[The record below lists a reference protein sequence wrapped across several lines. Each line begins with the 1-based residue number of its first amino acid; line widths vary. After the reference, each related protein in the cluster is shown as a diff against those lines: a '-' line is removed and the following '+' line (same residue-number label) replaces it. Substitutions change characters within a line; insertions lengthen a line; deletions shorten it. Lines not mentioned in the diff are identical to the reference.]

1 MAEATEGEGTPV
13 EAVSLM
19 ERAQTIRAL
28 PISTSGRGSRE
39 LLQAPS
45 SSSPVRGKL
54 TEKVGP

>member
-1 MAEATEGEGTPV
+1 MPV

-28 PISTSGRGSRE
+28 PISTSGRGSQE

-45 SSSPVRGKL
+45 SCSPVRDAI
-54 TEKVGP
+54 TAKVEPDLVA